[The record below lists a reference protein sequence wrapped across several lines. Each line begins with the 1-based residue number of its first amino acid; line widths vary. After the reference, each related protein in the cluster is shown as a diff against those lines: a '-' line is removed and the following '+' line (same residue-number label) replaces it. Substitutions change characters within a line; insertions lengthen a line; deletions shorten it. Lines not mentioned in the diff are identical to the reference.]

1 MTIINTYAPN
11 NRTSKYMEEK
21 MTEIIKVE
29 INNSTIAS
37 GGFNILL
44 PIMDRTTRQNIN
56 KEMEDLSNT
65 INQRT

>member
-56 KEMEDLSNT
+56 KVVTNL
-65 INQRT
+65 QP